1 MNPAIISLRRIDIV
15 LTLALLTACAASPAL
30 QQSRV
35 SLETRRQEN
44 NRKEAELKQ
53 HREDLQRQREE
64 RYAQWFN
71 RLPKPDQNRLLASK
85 KLTDQQNQIH
95 TVETVMGVGKVVVEG
110 VKPDVYIDRR

>member
-1 MNPAIISLRRIDIV
+1 MNPAITPLRRIGAA
-15 LTLALLTACAASPAL
+15 LALALLTACAANPAL
-30 QQSRV
+30 QQSRT
-35 SLETRRQEN
+35 SLETLRQEN

-53 HREDLQRQREE
+53 QRENLQRQREE

-71 RLPKPDQNRLLASK
+71 RLPKSDQNRLLASK

-95 TVETVMGVGKVVVEG
+95 TVETAVGVGKVVVEG